1 MSNKWQNVLV
11 GRFTKEREIE
21 KWIPRR
27 SAEITKRN
35 GLVAKLIFAIVL
47 FLFNPAV
54 PVEARKVAVGVPVL
68 DVTQSALYVAR
79 DRGYYQKEGLEVDL
93 ILMRGGVAN
102 QALIAGNVEFTTV
115 PTAGLQAALQGAPLK
130 VVLSTFHK
138 PMFWLYS
145 RPEIR
150 SVKDLSG
157 KKVAVSSLGAAGDS
171 ALRELIKKN
180 GMDENRDVAILAIG
194 TTATRL
200 GALSTG
206 VVDAAMMTFPHNITA
221 AEAGF
226 RELVSFIASD
236 IIQLQGAIVTRDALL
251 SSEPATVEK
260 FLRATIKGIIYYSSN
275 RSGTVPILARNMKAQ
290 ESLTAKVYDLVKPA
304 LTSEGI
310 LSDDL
315 QKRVMAPLLERI
327 AKREVASNRFFD
339 FTLARK
345 LNGEIKAEG
354 WKP

>member
-1 MSNKWQNVLV
+1 VKFVAAILFVFFCQV
-11 GRFTKEREIE
+11 
-21 KWIPRR
+21 IP
-27 SAEITKRN
+27 A
-35 GLVAKLIFAIVL
+35 
-47 FLFNPAV
+47 
-54 PVEARKVAVGVPVL
+54 EARKVAVGVPVL

-79 DRGYYQKEGLEVDL
+79 DRGYYQKEGLDVDL

-115 PTAGLQAALQGAPLK
+115 PTAGLQAALQGASLK
-130 VVLSTFHK
+130 VILSTFHK

-150 SVKDLSG
+150 NVKELAG
-157 KKVAVSSLGAAGDS
+157 KRVAVSSLGAAGDS

-180 GMDENRDVAILAIG
+180 GMDENREVAILAIG

-221 AEAGF
+221 AESGF
-226 RELVSFIASD
+226 RELLSFIASD
-236 IIQLQGAIVTRDALL
+236 IIQLQGAIVTREGLL
-251 SSEPATVEK
+251 GSDPGVVEK
-260 FLRATIKGIIYYSSN
+260 FLRATIKGIIYYSTN
-275 RSGTVPILARNMKAQ
+275 RSGAVPILARNTHSQ
-290 ESLTAKVYDLVKPA
+290 EILAAKVYDLVKPA
-304 LTSEGI
+304 LTPEGI

-327 AKREVASNRFFD
+327 NKRDVSSSRFFD

>member
-1 MSNKWQNVLV
+1 MKIV
-11 GRFTKEREIE
+11 F
-21 KWIPRR
+21 
-27 SAEITKRN
+27 A
-35 GLVAKLIFAIVL
+35 ALILLIHFGFA
-47 FLFNPAV
+47 
-54 PVEARKVAVGVPVL
+54 EARKITVGVPVL

-79 DRGYYQKEGLEVDL
+79 DRGYFQKEGLDVEL
-93 ILMRGGVAN
+93 ILMRGSVAN
-102 QALIAGNVEFTTV
+102 QALIAGDVEFTTV

-150 SVKDLSG
+150 AVKELSG

-180 GMDENRDVAILAIG
+180 GMDENREVAILAIG

-221 AEAGF
+221 AESGY
-226 RELVSFIASD
+226 RELVSFIASE
-236 IIQLQGAIVTRDALL
+236 IIQLQGAIVTRDAFLT
-251 SSEPATVEK
+251 SEPGVVEK
-260 FLRATIKGIIYYSSN
+260 FLRATIKAIIYYSTN
-275 RSGTVPILARNMKAQ
+275 RAGAAPILARNARSS
-290 ESLTAKVYDLVKPA
+290 ESLALKVYDLVKPA
-304 LTSEGI
+304 LTPEGI

-327 AKREVASNRFFD
+327 NKRDVSSSRFFD

-345 LNGEIKAEG
+345 LNSEIKAEG

>member
-1 MSNKWQNVLV
+1 MK
-11 GRFTKEREIE
+11 
-21 KWIPRR
+21 
-27 SAEITKRN
+27 
-35 GLVAKLIFAIVL
+35 LVATILLVFFSQLI
-47 FLFNPAV
+47 PA
-54 PVEARKVAVGVPVL
+54 EARKVTVGVPVL
-68 DVTQSALYVAR
+68 DVTQSALYVAH
-79 DRGYYQKEGLEVDL
+79 DRGYYQKEGLDVEL

-102 QALIAGNVEFTTV
+102 QALIAGNVDFTTV

-138 PMFWLYS
+138 PMFWLYA

-150 SVKDLSG
+150 SIKDLSG
-157 KKVAVSSLGAAGDS
+157 KKVAVSGLGAAGDS

-180 GMDENRDVAILAIG
+180 GMDENREVAILAIG

-200 GALSTG
+200 SALSAG

-221 AEAGF
+221 ADSGF
-226 RELVSFIASD
+226 RELLSFIASD
-236 IIQLQGAIVTRDALL
+236 IIQLQGAIVTREGLL
-251 SSEPATVEK
+251 GSEPGVVEK

-275 RSGTVPILARNMKAQ
+275 RSGAVPILASNTQSQ
-290 ESLTAKVYDLVKPA
+290 EALAAKVYDLVKPA
-304 LTSEGI
+304 LTPEGI

-315 QKRVMAPLLERI
+315 QKRVMTPLLDRVN
-327 AKREVASNRFFD
+327 KRDVAPGRFFD
-339 FTLARK
+339 FTFARK

>member
-1 MSNKWQNVLV
+1 MNFVSGLLLSLLLAAS
-11 GRFTKEREIE
+11 
-21 KWIPRR
+21 
-27 SAEITKRN
+27 SAD
-35 GLVAKLIFAIVL
+35 
-47 FLFNPAV
+47 
-54 PVEARKVAVGVPVL
+54 ARKITVAVPVL

-79 DRGYYQKEGLEVDL
+79 DRGYYQQEGLDVEL

-102 QALIAGNVEFTTV
+102 QALIAGNAEFTTV

-138 PMFWLYS
+138 PMFWLFS

-150 SVKDLSG
+150 SAKDLAH
-157 KKVAVSSLGAAGDS
+157 KKIAVSSLGAAGDS
-171 ALRELIKKN
+171 ALREWIKKS
-180 GMDENRDVAILAIG
+180 GMDENRDVAVLAIG

-206 VVDAAMMTFPHNITA
+206 VVDAAMMTFPHNLTA
-221 AEAGF
+221 GESGF

-236 IIQLQGAIVTRDALL
+236 IVQLQGAIVTRDALL
-251 SSEPATVEK
+251 ASDVGTVEK
-260 FLRATIKGIIYYSSN
+260 FLRATIKGILYYSSN
-275 RSGTVPILARNMKAQ
+275 RKGAVSILARNVKTQ
-290 ESLTAKVYDLVKPA
+290 EDLAAKVYDLVKPA
-304 LTSEGI
+304 LTPEGI
-310 LSDDL
+310 LGDEL

-327 AKREVASNRFFD
+327 NKRDLLTARFFD

>member
-1 MSNKWQNVLV
+1 MFLV
-11 GRFTKEREIE
+11 GLILCLCLG
-21 KWIPRR
+21 
-27 SAEITKRN
+27 SAE
-35 GLVAKLIFAIVL
+35 
-47 FLFNPAV
+47 
-54 PVEARKVAVGVPVL
+54 ARRVAVAVPVL

-79 DRGYYQKEGLEVDL
+79 DRGFYQKEGLDVEL
-93 ILMRGGVAN
+93 ILMRGAVAN

-150 SVKDLSG
+150 SAKDLSS
-157 KKVAVSSLGAAGDS
+157 KKIAVSSLGAAGDS
-171 ALRELIKKN
+171 ALREWIKKN

-200 GALSTG
+200 GALSAG
-206 VVDAAMMTFPHNITA
+206 LVDAAMMTFPHNLTA
-221 AEAGF
+221 AESGF

-236 IIQLQGAIVTRDALL
+236 IIQLQGAIVTREALL
-251 SSEPATVEK
+251 TSEPAMVEK
-260 FLRATIKGIIYYSSN
+260 FLRATIKGILYYSSN
-275 RSGTVPILARNMKAQ
+275 RKSAVSILARNVRTQDELA
-290 ESLTAKVYDLVKPA
+290 AKVYDLVKPA
-304 LTSEGI
+304 LTPEGI
-310 LSDDL
+310 LTDDL

-327 AKREVASNRFFD
+327 NKREGAPGRFFD
-339 FTLARK
+339 FALARK
-345 LNGEIKAEG
+345 LNGELKTEG

>member
-1 MSNKWQNVLV
+1 VK
-11 GRFTKEREIE
+11 FI
-21 KWIPRR
+21 
-27 SAEITKRN
+27 
-35 GLVAKLIFAIVL
+35 VAIFLVL
-47 FLFNPAV
+47 FSHAIPA
-54 PVEARKVAVGVPVL
+54 EARKVAVGVPVL

-79 DRGYYQKEGLEVDL
+79 DRGYYQKEDLEVEL

-102 QALIAGNVEFTTV
+102 QALIAGNVDFTTV

-150 SVKDLSG
+150 NIKDLTG

-180 GMDENRDVAILAIG
+180 GMDENREVAILAIG

-221 AEAGF
+221 AESGF
-226 RELVSFIASD
+226 RELLSFIASD
-236 IIQLQGAIVTRDALL
+236 IIQLQGAIVTREGLL
-251 SSEPATVEK
+251 GADPGVVEK
-260 FLRATIKGIIYYSSN
+260 FLRATIKGIIYYSTN
-275 RSGTVPILARNMKAQ
+275 RSGAVPILARNTHSQ
-290 ESLTAKVYDLVKPA
+290 EILAAKVYDLVKPA
-304 LTSEGI
+304 LTPDGI
-310 LSDDL
+310 LTDDL
-315 QKRVMAPLLERI
+315 QKRVMAPLLDRI
-327 AKREVASNRFFD
+327 NKRDVASSRFFD

-345 LNGEIKAEG
+345 LTGEIKAEG

>member
-1 MSNKWQNVLV
+1 MIQQKFAV
-11 GRFTKEREIE
+11 E
-21 KWIPRR
+21 KILKIVFFGLLIG
-27 SAEITKRN
+27 SL
-35 GLVAKLIFAIVL
+35 LVANAD
-47 FLFNPAV
+47 
-54 PVEARKVAVGVPVL
+54 ARKVSVGVPVL

-79 DRGYYQKEGLEVDL
+79 DRGYFQKEGLEVDL

-115 PTAGLQAALQGAPLK
+115 PTAGLQAAIQGAPLK

-150 SVKDLSG
+150 SIKDLSG

-194 TTATRL
+194 TTGTRL
-200 GALSTG
+200 GALASRA
-206 VVDAAMMTFPHNITA
+206 VDGAMLTFPHNITA
-221 AEAGF
+221 ADQGL

-251 SSEPATVEK
+251 HVRSRVGGKIPAGNDPR
-260 FLRATIKGIIYYSSN
+260 FGLLLDQQ
-275 RSGTVPILARNMKAQ
+275 SGAVPILARNAQ
-290 ESLTAKVYDLVKPA
+290 SSEDLAGKIYDLVKAA
-304 LTSEGI
+304 LTPEGI
-310 LSDDL
+310 LNDDL
-315 QKRVMAPLLERI
+315 QKRIMSPLLERVGR
-327 AKREVASNRFFD
+327 RETTVGKFFD

-345 LNGEIKAEG
+345 INGELKAEG

>member
-1 MSNKWQNVLV
+1 MK
-11 GRFTKEREIE
+11 FF
-21 KWIPRR
+21 
-27 SAEITKRN
+27 
-35 GLVAKLIFAIVL
+35 VAVSFWMLLLMA
-47 FLFNPAV
+47 PA
-54 PVEARKVAVGVPVL
+54 EARRITVGVPVL

-79 DRGYYQKEGLEVDL
+79 DRGFYQQEGLDVEL

-115 PTAGLQAALQGAPLK
+115 PTAGLQSALQGAPLK

-138 PMFWLYS
+138 PMFWLHS

-150 SVKDLSG
+150 SAKELAG

-171 ALRELIKKN
+171 ALRDWLKRN
-180 GMDENRDVAILAIG
+180 GMDEKRDVAILAIG

-206 VVDAAMMTFPHNITA
+206 VVDAAMMTFPHNLTA

-251 SSEPATVEK
+251 ASEPNMVER
-260 FLRATIKGIIYYSSN
+260 FLRATLKGIFYYSNN
-275 RSGTVPILARNMKAQ
+275 RKGSVPILARNVKTQ
-290 ESLTAKVYDLVKPA
+290 EDLAGKIYDLVKPA
-304 LTSEGI
+304 LTPDGI

-327 AKREVASNRFFD
+327 SKRDAAVGRFFD
-339 FTLARK
+339 FTVARK
-345 LNGEIKAEG
+345 LNSELKADG
-354 WKP
+354 RKP

>member
-1 MSNKWQNVLV
+1 MRTIVCALFVGTVLV
-11 GRFTKEREIE
+11 TC
-21 KWIPRR
+21 
-27 SAEITKRN
+27 A
-35 GLVAKLIFAIVL
+35 
-47 FLFNPAV
+47 
-54 PVEARKVAVGVPVL
+54 EARKVTVGVPVL

-79 DRGYYQKEGLEVDL
+79 DRGYFQKEGLEVDL

-102 QALIAGNVEFTTV
+102 QALVAGNVEFTTV

-150 SVKDLSG
+150 NVKDLHS

-180 GMDENRDVAILAIG
+180 GMDENRDVVILAIG

-200 GALSTG
+200 GALTSG

-221 AEAGF
+221 ADSGF

-236 IIQLQGAIVTRDALL
+236 IIQLQGAIVTREALL
-251 SSEPATVEK
+251 NTESGVVEK
-260 FLRATIKGIIYYSSN
+260 FLRATIKGIIYFSIN
-275 RSGTVPILARNMKAQ
+275 RGGAVSILARNAQ
-290 ESLTAKVYDLVKPA
+290 SQETLAAKIYDLVKPA
-304 LTSEGI
+304 LTPEGI
-310 LSDDL
+310 LSDEL
-315 QKRVMAPLLERI
+315 QKRVMAPLLDRI
-327 AKREVASNRFFD
+327 NKRDVATSRFFD

-345 LNGEIKAEG
+345 LNSEIKAEG